1 MQRKKNIRLIIVL
14 TVLIAVTII
23 TYFIQGNDGNSSI
36 DKTLFVYENTNEVD
50 QVTIE
55 SQGVKVD
62 LSFGNNQ
69 WTVNEK
75 YKADPQRISVLFAIL
90 KQVSVRRKV
99 AKSQEEQITG
109 RFATQG
115 VTVSLFEQGQKV
127 KQFQVLGEEAKGLS
141 YMAHSESDEKYLVE
155 IPGYKSY
162 LAGLFELDANGWRNP
177 LVFDI
182 NWANLVSVKA
192 DYLGKEAN
200 GFTIEFDDRD
210 YGIAGMQA
218 DSMKLTDYLDDVSLL
233 YVNDYL
239 SADEVKEYNELT
251 SAPQA
256 QITIKDVGRNN
267 YSLTIFDKVQNGD
280 YLILVDSL
288 DYALMQEGLINRVTK
303 PKQYF
308 RVNQRPQ

>member
-14 TVLIAVTII
+14 TVLIAVAII

-99 AKSQEEQITG
+99 AKSQEEQITD

-115 VTVSLFEQGQKV
+115 VTVSLFEQGQKA

-141 YMAHSESDEKYLVE
+141 YMAYSESDEKYLVE

-256 QITIKDVGRNN
+256 QITIKDVGRNS
-267 YSLTIFDKVQNGD
+267 YSLTIFDKVKNGD
-280 YLILVDSL
+280 YLVRIDSP
-288 DYALMQEGLINRVTK
+288 DYALMQEALINRVTK

>member
-14 TVLIAVTII
+14 IVLVAVTIV
-23 TYFIQGNDGNSSI
+23 TYFIQSNDTNTSI
-36 DKTLFVYENTNEVD
+36 DKTLFVYQNTNEVD
-50 QVTIE
+50 RVTIE
-55 SQGVKVD
+55 SQGAQVD

-69 WTVNEK
+69 WTVNER

-99 AKSQEEQITG
+99 AKSQEEQITE
-109 RFATQG
+109 RFASQG
-115 VTVSLFEQGQKV
+115 VTVSLFEQGQQV
-127 KQFQVLGEEAKGLS
+127 KQFMVLGEEDKGLS
-141 YMAHSESDEKYLVE
+141 YMTNSEADEKYLVE

-182 NWANLVSVKA
+182 NWANLVSVQA
-192 DYLGKEAN
+192 EYIGKEAN
-200 GFTIEFDDRD
+200 GFTIGFDNRD
-210 YGIAGMQA
+210 YGIAGMQT
-218 DSMKLTDYLDDVSLL
+218 DSLKLTDYLDDVSLL

-239 SADEVKEYNELT
+239 ADAEVETYNELA
-251 SAPQA
+251 SQPKAK
-256 QITIKDVGRNN
+256 ITIKDVGRNN

-280 YLILVDSL
+280 YLVLIDSL